1 MSTFSIESVCDKLSG
16 HMKCWLDNLIM
27 NNEELIDSVSEA
39 LDCVDDTLRLE
50 KKIFIYSFIIETI
63 KQIKHSNVDSVIDE
77 KLVGFIMRNNSD
89 EIDLNAFIKS
99 LQIDEMYV
107 INEQLLLHCSIRAT
121 AGGRK
126 RLYFD
131 YTISIKE
138 PENDTGL
145 YNIGVGVKNISRDNA

>member
-89 EIDLNAFIKS
+89 GIDLNAFIKS

-138 PENDTGL
+138 PENDTDL

>member
-1 MSTFSIESVCDKLSG
+1 MSTFSIESVCDKLSR

-27 NNEELIDSVSEA
+27 NNEELIDSVSEVI
-39 LDCVDDTLRLE
+39 DCVDNTLRLE
-50 KKIFIYSFIIETI
+50 KKMFIYSFIIETI
-63 KQIKHSNVDSVIDE
+63 KEIKSSDIDVVIDE

-121 AGGRK
+121 AGGKK
-126 RLYFD
+126 RVYFD

-138 PENDTGL
+138 PENVTDL
-145 YNIGVGVKNISRDNA
+145 YNIEVKIENVSRDNA

>member
-99 LQIDEMYV
+99 LQIDEMYI

-121 AGGRK
+121 AGGKK

-138 PENDTGL
+138 PENVTDL
-145 YNIGVGVKNISRDNA
+145 YNIGVGVENISRDNA

>member
-138 PENDTGL
+138 PENDTDL
-145 YNIGVGVKNISRDNA
+145 YNIGVGVENISRDNA

>member
-16 HMKCWLDNLIM
+16 HMECWLDNLIM

-99 LQIDEMYV
+99 LQIDEMYI

-121 AGGRK
+121 AGGKK

-138 PENDTGL
+138 PENVTDL
-145 YNIGVGVKNISRDNA
+145 YNIGVGVENISRDNA